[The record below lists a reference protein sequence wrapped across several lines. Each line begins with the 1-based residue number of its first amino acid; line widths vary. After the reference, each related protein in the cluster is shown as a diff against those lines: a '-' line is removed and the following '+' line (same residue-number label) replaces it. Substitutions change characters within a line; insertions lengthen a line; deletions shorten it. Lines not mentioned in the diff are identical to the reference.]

1 MIRGWLLGVVAWAGG
16 SWDSGNG
23 TRLLNGSAPSGWNVF
38 SAISISNNGLILG
51 QGSYDAGPYQW
62 IQLVP
67 ALPATPAPPP
77 FVLVLIGVA
86 FWIACYRFVFRLT

>member
-1 MIRGWLLGVVAWAGG
+1 MPAGATSVYNLLSESINDQGVVVGSSSVGG
-16 SWDSGNG
+16 WIWDSGNG

-67 ALPATPAPPP
+67 ALPATPA
-77 FVLVLIGVA
+77 
-86 FWIACYRFVFRLT
+86 